1 MTRAYVRV
9 REGTT
14 SYATL
19 TCWQARGCD
28 SQGRR
33 LWVKPPSDLGR
44 PWGARRRVGAHSEE
58 VSSQPSTRRGTAAD
72 AAATLAV
79 LVVGASLLAMI
90 APLTSALAVVLAA
103 LLYIPV
109 RLRAV

>member
-1 MTRAYVRV
+1 M
-9 REGTT
+9 
-14 SYATL
+14 
-19 TCWQARGCD
+19 
-28 SQGRR
+28 
-33 LWVKPPSDLGR
+33 KPASDLR
-44 PWGARRRVGAHSEE
+44 CAWGARGRVRAHSEE
-58 VSSQPSTRRGTAAD
+58 VSSQPSTHRGTAAD

-103 LLYIPV
+103 LLYIPM